1 MKMHNKALLA
11 IACAAA
17 LSACDGEKVA
27 NSIAKRVPLALPEAG
42 LYQADLLS
50 RESDKATHKM
60 IPGMNGLALVYPKTA
75 TEQRWG
81 VWVDYQDG
89 KGIETNTQWV
99 GNATQKA
106 DKDDKYPYTLELDGE
121 RSTSAGGW
129 IGQGVSRDSS
139 KAIIAFKDTKVIDT
153 KGKEQSLWA
162 FDFTGTGTTFRD
174 NSPLYPNWVG
184 HIAVTP
190 LKTTTIPP
198 RNWSAANDHGFANA
212 LLGQVVT
219 TDSGGKLTVEI
230 EFPAAGCKLAGQGA
244 QGSGLNKLTVT
255 GFDKCKF
262 GGVDGFSPLENK
274 WSLGLKNAK
283 DGTVA
288 YATAFNDQL
297 VIGFPEVGGFML
309 VADGK

>member
-1 MKMHNKALLA
+1 MRMCNKALLA
-11 IACAAA
+11 LACTAA

-27 NSIAKRVPLALPEAG
+27 NSIAKRQPLILPEVG

-60 IPGMNGLALVYPKTA
+60 IPGADGLALVYPKTA

-99 GNATQKA
+99 GNATQKE
-106 DKDDKYPYTLELDGE
+106 DKDGKFPYTLERTSERLTPAGRFGQTPSKDG
-121 RSTSAGGW
+121 
-129 IGQGVSRDSS
+129 S

-198 RNWSAANDHGFANA
+198 RNWSAANDQGFANA
-212 LLGQVVT
+212 MLGQVMT
-219 TDSGGKLTVEI
+219 ADSGGKLTVEI
-230 EFPAAGCKLAGQGA
+230 EFPAAGCKLVGQGA
-244 QGSGLNKLTVT
+244 QGSGLNKLSVT

-274 WSLGLKNAK
+274 WSLGLQKAK

-288 YATAFNDQL
+288 YAAAFNGQL
-297 VIGFPEVGGFML
+297 VIGFPEVEGFML